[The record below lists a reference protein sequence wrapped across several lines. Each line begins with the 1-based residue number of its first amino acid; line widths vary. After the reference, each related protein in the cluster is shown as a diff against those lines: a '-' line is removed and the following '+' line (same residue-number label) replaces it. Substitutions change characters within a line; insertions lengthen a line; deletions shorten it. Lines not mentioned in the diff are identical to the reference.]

1 MLICGESAATS
12 FCVLSRYP
20 SFSWI
25 TSLIS
30 PLIKTLKERRWRKVV
45 RLERGSKRHPGLCT
59 TSGFAA
65 WPGQL
70 SSQFLALKKQ
80 DCSWISSYSNKMVYY
95 RVKKKGELRFY
106 CLTTS
111 RIVDLTATTRLA
123 GSPGVGWEHRAG
135 WEPSVLRDWGSDV
148 SSYQR

>member
-1 MLICGESAATS
+1 MCGWKEAAKGIQGCVQPPALLHGLASSHPNSWPGRSRTAVELAAT
-12 FCVLSRYP
+12 V
-20 SFSWI
+20 
-25 TSLIS
+25 
-30 PLIKTLKERRWRKVV
+30 IKWFIIV
-45 RLERGSKRHPGLCT
+45 S
-59 TSGFAA
+59 
-65 WPGQL
+65 
-70 SSQFLALKKQ
+70 
-80 DCSWISSYSNKMVYY
+80 
-95 RVKKKGELRFY
+95 KKKGELRFY